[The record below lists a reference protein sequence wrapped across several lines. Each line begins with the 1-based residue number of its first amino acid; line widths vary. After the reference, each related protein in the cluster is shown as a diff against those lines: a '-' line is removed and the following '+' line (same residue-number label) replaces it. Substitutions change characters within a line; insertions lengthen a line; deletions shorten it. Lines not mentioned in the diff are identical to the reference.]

1 MLILVMDNHS
11 SFTLLTQSFQIYFHF
26 QKTFATFSLSVINE
40 EGLDED
46 ATEAGD
52 KESCRGK
59 EGEGKEGGDHPGCCF
74 SPL

>member
-26 QKTFATFSLSVINE
+26 QKTFATFSLSVVNE
-40 EGLDED
+40 EGFDED
-46 ATEAGD
+46 ATEASD
-52 KESCRGK
+52 KESGRGE
-59 EGEGKEGGDHPGCCF
+59 EGEGKEGGHHPECCF

>member
-1 MLILVMDNHS
+1 MLILVTDNLS

-26 QKTFATFSLSVINE
+26 QKTFATFSLSVVNE

-46 ATEAGD
+46 AAEAGD
-52 KESCRGK
+52 KESSRGK
-59 EGEGKEGGDHPGCCF
+59 EGEGKEGGNHPECCC